1 MADPLADPGPWLV
14 VLASGAVCYG
24 WRALGVGL
32 SHGLESDGTLV
43 RWLTC
48 VSYAMLAAVA
58 VRMIVLPS
66 GVLAQ
71 TGDAA
76 RYIAC
81 AVAVATFL
89 LCRRSVIA
97 GTGAGFC
104 ALILFNLFDGT
115 Y

>member
-1 MADPLADPGPWLV
+1 MADLLADPGPWLV

-32 SHGLESDGTLV
+32 SHGLDPNGLLS

-76 RYIAC
+76 RAIASFMAI
-81 AVAVATFL
+81 AVFL
-89 LCRRSVIA
+89 VFRRNVIA
-97 GTGAGFC
+97 GTGAGF
-104 ALILFNLFDGT
+104 LVLTGWNLWGF
-115 Y
+115 